1 MNERIISKLK
11 ILLGK
16 DTLENESTIS
26 LVLDIL
32 IQKIKNFCNRGDI
45 PADLELVIVE
55 MMGEYNKALSSGG
68 QDNQNTGEVKAITR
82 GNTKIEYNVGT
93 NTKIT
98 SIDDLIVK
106 YKKHLTRFKK
116 LGTIGMNGG
125 N

>member
-32 IQKIKNFCNRGDI
+32 IQKIKNFCNRDDI

-55 MMGEYNKALSSGG
+55 MLSEYNKVLSSGG

-82 GNTKIEYNVGT
+82 GNTKIEYNVGA

-98 SIDDLIVK
+98 SIDDLITK
-106 YKKHLTRFKK
+106 YKKHLVRFKK
-116 LGTIGMNGG
+116 LGTVIMNGG

>member
-32 IQKIKNFCNRGDI
+32 IQKIKNFCNRDDI

-55 MMGEYNKALSSGG
+55 MLSEYNKALSSGG
-68 QDNQNTGEVKAITR
+68 QDNQNTGEVKTITR
-82 GNTKIEYNVGT
+82 GNTKIEYNVGA

-98 SIDDLIVK
+98 SIDDLIAK
-106 YKKHLTRFKK
+106 YKKHLVRFKK
-116 LGTIGMNGG
+116 LGTIKMNGG

>member
-16 DTLENESTIS
+16 DTLENESAIS

-32 IQKIKNFCNRGDI
+32 IQKIKNFCNRDDI

>member
-16 DTLENESTIS
+16 DALENESAIS

-32 IQKIKNFCNRGDI
+32 IQRIKNFCNRDDI

-55 MMGEYNKALSSGG
+55 MLSEYNKALSSGD

-82 GNTKIEYNVGT
+82 GNTKIEYNVGA

-98 SIDDLIVK
+98 SIDDLITK
-106 YKKHLTRFKK
+106 YKKHLVRFKK
-116 LGTIGMNGG
+116 LGTIKMNGG

>member
-16 DTLENESTIS
+16 DALENESTIS

-32 IQKIKNFCNRGDI
+32 IQKIKNFCNRDDI

-55 MMGEYNKALSSGG
+55 MLSEYNKALSSGD

-82 GNTKIEYNVGT
+82 GNTKIEYNVWA

-98 SIDDLIVK
+98 SIDDLITK
-106 YKKHLTRFKK
+106 YKKHLVRFKK
-116 LGTIGMNGG
+116 LGTIKMNGG